1 MQQPKRKPRTTCA
14 QCGRDL
20 PSEAGR
26 DELTSGTDV
35 CIRCASVKLN
45 AAYKTAAGRK
55 WLETWRE
62 KLRTALQLHEPANR

>member
-1 MQQPKRKPRTTCA
+1 MAQSKRRRRTTCA

-26 DELTSGTDV
+26 DALTSGTDV

-45 AAYKTAAGRK
+45 AAYKTAAARR
-55 WLETWRE
+55 WLEGWRE
-62 KLRTALQLHEPANR
+62 KLRTSLQLQEPANR